1 MTGQGGISTK
11 IQTDLN
17 KISNSIKGNK
27 MDKFGKLLLATVL
40 IPAAVDAAQKAC
52 ALYAAELLK
61 DVEQPQGTQATTE
74 PVDTAEKAE

>member
-1 MTGQGGISTK
+1 
-11 IQTDLN
+11 
-17 KISNSIKGNK
+17 